1 MDQHALR
8 SIMGAFPKGV
18 TVVTTVD
25 ATGAPRGLTPNDVA
39 SVSSEP
45 PMLLVCINKTSTT
58 LAALRHSRKWAVN
71 YLLAGTSEV
80 SNQFATK
87 LPDKF
92 FGVEWRP
99 GELGVPV
106 LQHAALAYAE
116 CTTHQEIDAGDHVIL
131 IGMVAAGQPPAPGT
145 LPLMYFRRTY
155 ATWSEDH
162 VEGSY
167 VPQGA

>member
-1 MDQHALR
+1 MDQRALR

-25 ATGAPRGLTPNDVA
+25 ATGAPRGLTSNDVA

-45 PMLLVCINKTSTT
+45 PMLLVCINKASST

-71 YLLAGTSEV
+71 YLLAGTSAV

-92 FGVEWRP
+92 VGAQWRL

-106 LQHAALAYAE
+106 LQHAVLAYAE

-131 IGMVAAGQPPAPGT
+131 IGRVEAGQVPAPGA

-155 ATWSEDH
+155 STWSEDH

-167 VPQGA
+167 VPHGA